1 MKEHCFLCQRSS
13 LTLAERVSTAEKVTT
28 SARIFKVHTQFHFSK
43 ELSMT
48 YVQKFRSVWLPNREG
63 IKDVGLKKQ
72 NATWATVLSL
82 LELITTFQ

>member
-1 MKEHCFLCQRSS
+1 
-13 LTLAERVSTAEKVTT
+13 
-28 SARIFKVHTQFHFSK
+28 
-43 ELSMT
+43 MT